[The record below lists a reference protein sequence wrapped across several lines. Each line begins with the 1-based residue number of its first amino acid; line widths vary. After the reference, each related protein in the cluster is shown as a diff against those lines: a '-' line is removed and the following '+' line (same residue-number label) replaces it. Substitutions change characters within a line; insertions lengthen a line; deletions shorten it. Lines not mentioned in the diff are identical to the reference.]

1 MSHQLHVMRHLLGA
15 EVPVLGAEV
24 PGPVQAGSGGRLG
37 DRRPSAARIAVAG
50 AHGGAG
56 VSTLAVLLG
65 AARDLGV
72 VPGRPGPLGMP
83 LVLAARCS
91 ASSAG
96 RAVDAMRILA
106 GRGIPVAVLAVT
118 GDGLPEPAEAS
129 YRFRVLDGYV
139 GAVIRIPF
147 IPALR
152 INPDPR
158 EVRLPRAAR
167 RALDDIRSLTA
178 PRGGFASQP
187 EPGT

>member
-15 EVPVLGAEV
+15 EVP
-24 PGPVQAGSGGRLG
+24 GPVQTGSGGHPGCRQ
-37 DRRPSAARIAVAG
+37 PSGARIAVAG

-56 VSTLAVLLG
+56 VSTLALLLG
-65 AARDLGV
+65 SARDLGV
-72 VPGRPGPLGMP
+72 VPGKPGPLGMP

-96 RAVDAMRILA
+96 RAVDAMRVLV

-139 GAVIRIPF
+139 GGVVRIPF

-152 INPDPR
+152 ATPDPR

-167 RALDDIRSLTA
+167 RALDDIHSLTA
-178 PRGGFASQP
+178 SRGGFASQP